1 MAQATTEES
10 KKMIK
15 LKSSDEKIIEVPEEV
30 AKVSATIRDMMAALG
45 LDDRESTDASDTSD
59 DAPIP
64 LTKVTSNILEVVMK
78 WCAQHVGDEE
88 VDKEVDLDEDEDY
101 DFPDWDEDFI
111 DGLEE
116 EVLFE
121 VILAADFLNIK
132 MLLDLGCKRVANIL
146 KNLSVEEIRKKYNI
160 KNDFPPEEYE
170 RLKKEF
176 DFADP

>member
-1 MAQATTEES
+1 MAESKTTEEAN

-15 LKSSDEKIIEVPEEV
+15 LKSSDDQIIEVPEEV
-30 AKVSATIRDMMAALG
+30 AKVSATIRDMLAALQG
-45 LDDRESTDASDTSD
+45 ADESPDTTD

-64 LTKVTSNILEVVMK
+64 LPKVTSNILTEVMK
-78 WCAQHVGDEE
+78 WCEQHVGDPE

-101 DFPDWDEDFI
+101 DFPDWDEDYI

-116 EVLFE
+116 DVLFE

-146 KNLSVEEIRKKYNI
+146 KNMSVEEIRKKYNI

-176 DFADP
+176 DFPDA